1 MAFLEERFTLNLFP
15 VLGPQHPI
23 KLHINSADTLGTLR
37 RILSR
42 KFKVGIQDEIVL
54 VKNGIKLD
62 SANDKKTVKRLDIHD
77 GDSLAIGLLTSP
89 IPLESSSIAKAQ
101 NIQIEEGALKK
112 CFEHARNYSDV
123 EVAGV
128 LIGREDEGKI
138 LIEDATRIAEGDQ
151 ESVNLD
157 PIKVVI
163 VADRL
168 RRTQDYI
175 VGWYH
180 SHRKF
185 GCSLSGIDA
194 RLQSGYQQLYAN
206 AVAMIL
212 DPVKDAVEYYRVN
225 NTHSSEIIGSQIL
238 NLPEPKLVQIGSDS
252 ITLTTILEEK
262 EEIEIT
268 SFSGADSTCGDQTTF
283 RITVKNVGTVPLSN
297 AKIIVHITSPDGKE
311 SVSIDSDE
319 IGLPPGDSKTYAL
332 RCQIP
337 ATWPSGS
344 AMARTGVRN
353 VVTRSWLCPLT
364 TTSITLLQPP
374 KYEAKL
380 IVRRT
385 SQKVS
390 KGGTAMYIIHVK
402 NNGNRRDNIQINW
415 DLSQLPK
422 SWRAKIYDGRTEKTL
437 PFTIELDAGAIQR
450 LLLEVIPPSTG
461 YTASEASVKLEAKSL
476 LSNLEK
482 TP

>member
-1 MAFLEERFTLNLFP
+1 VAFLEERITLNLFP
-15 VLGPQHPI
+15 VLGLQHPI
-23 KLHINSADTLGTLR
+23 KLHINSTDTLGTLR
-37 RILSR
+37 RILSH
-42 KFKVGIQDEIVL
+42 KFKVGIHGEVVL

-62 SANDKKTVKRLDIHD
+62 SADDKKTIKRLDISD
-77 GDSLAIGLLTSP
+77 GDSLTIGLFTSA
-89 IPLESSSIAKAQ
+89 IPLESCSIAKAQ
-101 NIQIEEGALKK
+101 NIQIEGEALKK
-112 CFEHARNYSDV
+112 CFEHARNYPNV
-123 EVAGV
+123 EVAGI
-128 LIGREDEGKI
+128 LIGREEKEKM
-138 LIEDATRIAEGDQ
+138 LIVDAARIAEGDQ

-157 PIKVVI
+157 PVKVAN
-163 VADRL
+163 VAERL
-168 RRTQDYI
+168 RGVQVYI

-185 GCSLSGIDA
+185 GSSISGIDA
-194 RLQSGYQQLYAN
+194 RLQSGYQQLYTN

-212 DPVKDAVEYYRVN
+212 DPVKETVEYYRVN
-225 NTHSSEIIGSQIL
+225 TTHSSEIIGSQIL

-268 SFSGADSTCGDQTTF
+268 AFSGTDSACGDQTTF
-283 RITVKNVGTVPLSN
+283 RITVRNVGTVPLSN
-297 AKIIVHITSPDGKE
+297 AKIVVHITSPDGKE
-311 SVSIDSDE
+311 SVSTNSDE
-319 IGLPPGDSKTYAL
+319 IDLSPGEAKTYTL

-337 ATWPSGS
+337 ASWSSGS
-344 AMARTGVRN
+344 VMARAGVRN

-380 IVRRT
+380 LVHRT
-385 SQKVS
+385 SQKIS

-422 SWRAKIYDGRTEKTL
+422 SWRTKIYDGKMERTP
-437 PFTIELDAGAIQR
+437 PFTIELDSGAIHR
-450 LLLEVIPPSTG
+450 LLLEVTPPSSG
-461 YTASEASVKLEAKSL
+461 YTASEASVKVEAKSL
-476 LSNLEK
+476 SSNPEK
-482 TP
+482 TS

>member
-1 MAFLEERFTLNLFP
+1 LEERITLNLFP

-23 KLHINSADTLGTLR
+23 KLHITSTDTLGTLR
-37 RILSR
+37 RILSH
-42 KFKVGIQDEIVL
+42 KFKVGIHDEIVL
-54 VKNGIKLD
+54 VKNGINLD
-62 SANDKKTVKRLDIHD
+62 STNDKKTIKRLDIHD
-77 GDSLAIGLLTSP
+77 GDSLTIGLLTSSM
-89 IPLESSSIAKAQ
+89 PLESSSIVKAQ
-101 NIQIEEGALKK
+101 NIQIGDTALKK

-128 LIGREDEGKI
+128 LIGREEEKKI
-138 LIEDATRIAEGDQ
+138 FIVDATRIAEGDQ

-157 PIKVVI
+157 PIKV
-163 VADRL
+163 ASMAERL
-168 RRTQDYI
+168 RGAQDYI

-185 GCSLSGIDA
+185 GSSMSGIDA

-212 DPVKDAVEYYRVN
+212 DPAKEAVEYYRMDA
-225 NTHSSEIIGSQIL
+225 THSSEIIGSQIL
-238 NLPEPKLVQIGSDS
+238 NLPEPKLVQIGSDN

-268 SFSGADSTCGDQTTF
+268 AFSGTDSTCGDQTTF
-283 RITVKNVGTVPLSN
+283 KITVKNVGTVPLSK
-297 AKIIVHITSPDGKE
+297 AKIIVHITSSDVKE
-311 SVSIDSDE
+311 SVSINSDE
-319 IGLPPGDSKTYAL
+319 INLSPGDSKTYTL
-332 RCQIP
+332 QCQIP
-337 ATWPSGS
+337 ASWPSGS
-344 AMARTGVRN
+344 AMARAGVWN

-390 KGGTAMYIIHVK
+390 KGETAMYIMHVK
-402 NNGNRRDNIQINW
+402 NNGNRRDNIEINW

-422 SWRAKIYDGRTEKTL
+422 SWRAKIYDGRTEKTP
-437 PFTIELDAGAIQR
+437 PFTVELDAGATHR
-450 LLLEVIPPSTG
+450 LLLEVTSPSTG
-461 YTASEASVKLEAKSL
+461 YTASEASVKVEARSL
-476 LSNLEK
+476 SSNPEK
-482 TP
+482 D